1 MASVTF
7 EDFRVGLDRRKSQEV
22 SDLRS
27 LQECKNAY
35 VTTGYAVSKRPGLEN
50 LHNATA
56 LATTFKGLYIHDRK
70 LVTVTHAAGFV
81 APPTLAGY
89 GINPPINATLEVI
102 ICGNP
107 DTPADTILRVWHM
120 SSFNRKLYVVVEYT
134 SGVIRHFYG
143 SLTELKATGP
153 IATPISDVNCPN
165 TKSVAISSSK
175 VFAIGTNA
183 TGQAYVKYSA
193 TEDPTDWS
201 SPSDASGALG
211 LPVGL
216 ESGDDDDVVAVGTYR
231 GDLLAFMTNNIQLW
245 KTDPDPTQISLETVI
260 DNAYITFTDSQAAIG
275 QDTVF
280 LNDGG
285 FFAAGQL
292 LYTDRMD
299 TGDIGSQISS
309 VVGPKVAADAIANEP
324 VAVHWAALNQYICA
338 IKDEMFVLSASPSAK
353 LQAWSQYILP
363 TGFVVEDMTSFR
375 EFCFC
380 KITTV
385 GGSFIY
391 SFNPEKTIDD
401 TYSGSTSAINVQIQ
415 SAYQSLGAQGRWKKI
430 YGMDA
435 LFTGTAS
442 VQHRW
447 DARTPSEKTTAV
459 SLSSDTRP
467 GPMIPVELMTTEIS
481 FDITKSDNAAFTLNG
496 LTYYFQPLGEF

>member
-7 EDFRVGLDRRKSQEV
+7 EDFRTGLDRRKSQEV

-35 VTTGYAVSKRPGLEN
+35 VTTGMAVAKRPGLAN

-56 LATTFKGLYIHDRK
+56 LDATFKGIYIHDRK

-81 APPTLAGY
+81 APPALAGY
-89 GINPPINATLEVI
+89 GISPPISATLEVI

-107 DTPADTILRVWHM
+107 DTPGDTISRVWHM
-120 SSFNRKLYVVVEYT
+120 SSFNRRLYVVVEYA

-143 SLTELKATGP
+143 SLTELKATSP

-201 SPSDASGALG
+201 SPDDASGALG

-216 ESGDDDDVVAVGTYR
+216 ESGDDDDVIAVGTYR
-231 GDLLAFMTNNIQLW
+231 GNLLVFMTNNIQLW
-245 KTDPDPTQISLETVI
+245 KTDPDPTQISLDTVI
-260 DNAYITFTDSQAAIG
+260 DNAYISFTDSQAPIG

-299 TGDIGSQISS
+299 TGDIGSQITS
-309 VVGPKVAADAIANEP
+309 VVGPKIAADAATNEP
-324 VAVHWAALNQYICA
+324 VSVHWAALNQYICA
-338 IKDEMFVLSASPSAK
+338 IKDEMFVLTASPAVQLS
-353 LQAWSQYILP
+353 AWSQYTLP
-363 TGFVVEDMTSFR
+363 TGFVVEDMITFR

-380 KITTV
+380 KVSNV
-385 GGSFIY
+385 GGSYIY
-391 SFNPEKTIDD
+391 SLNPSKAIDD
-401 TYSGSTSAINVQIQ
+401 TYAAATSAIDVHIQ
-415 SAYQSLGAQGRWKKI
+415 SAFQSLGAQGRWKKI

-435 LFTGTAS
+435 LFTGTAN

-447 DARTPSEKTTAV
+447 DARTPTEKTTAI

-481 FDITKSDNAAFTLNG
+481 FDITKSDNTAFTLNG

>member
-7 EDFRVGLDRRKSQEV
+7 EDFRTGLDRRKSQEV

-35 VTTGYAVSKRPGLEN
+35 VTTGYAVTKRPGLAN

-56 LATTFKGLYIHDRK
+56 LATTFKGLYLHDRK

-89 GINPPINATLEVI
+89 GINPPINATLNVI

-107 DTPADTILRVWHM
+107 DDAADPIQRVWHL
-120 SSFNRKLYVVVEYT
+120 SSFNRKLYVVVEYVSNT
-134 SGVIRHFYG
+134 IRHFYG
-143 SLTELKATGP
+143 SLAELQVASP
-153 IATPISDVNCPN
+153 IATPISDTNCPN
-165 TKSVAISSSK
+165 TKSVAVSSSK

-183 TGQAYVKYSA
+183 TGQAYVKYCA

-201 SPSDASGALG
+201 SPDDASGALG

-216 ESGDDDDVVAVGTYR
+216 ESGDDDDIVAVGTYR

-245 KTDPDPTQISLETVI
+245 KTDPDPTQIVLDTVI
-260 DNAYITFTDSQAAIG
+260 DNAYITFTDSQAPIG
-275 QDTVF
+275 QDSVF

-299 TGDIGSQISS
+299 TGDIGSQITS
-309 VVGPKVAADAIANEP
+309 VVGPKIKADAIANEP
-324 VAVHWAALNQYICA
+324 VAAHWAALNQYLCA
-338 IKDEMFVLSASPSAK
+338 IKDEIFVLSASTSSQ
-353 LQAWSQYILP
+353 LQAWSQYVLP
-363 TGFVVEDMTSFR
+363 TGFVVESITTFR
-375 EFCFC
+375 EFCFL
-380 KITTV
+380 KITNTS
-385 GGSFIY
+385 GSYIY

-401 TYSGSTSAINVQIQ
+401 TFAGSTSDIDVHIQ

-435 LFTGTAS
+435 LFTGTAT

-447 DARTPSEKTTAV
+447 DARTPSEKTTAI
-459 SLSSDTRP
+459 SLTSDTRP
-467 GPMIPVELMTTEIS
+467 GPMIPVELMTTEVS
-481 FDITKSDNAAFTLNG
+481 FDITKNDDAAFTLNG

>member
-7 EDFRVGLDRRKSQEV
+7 EDFRTGLDRRKSQEV

-35 VTTGYAVSKRPGLEN
+35 VTTGYAVNKRPGLEN
-50 LHNATA
+50 LHPFTA
-56 LATTFKGLYIHDRK
+56 LASTFKGLYIHDRK
-70 LVTVTHAAGFV
+70 LITVTHTTGFV
-81 APPTLAGY
+81 APPLLGGY
-89 GINPPINATLEVI
+89 GINPPINATLEVLV
-102 ICGNP
+102 CENP
-107 DTPADTILRVWHM
+107 DDATDTIVRVWHI

-134 SGVIRHFYG
+134 SSTIRHFFG
-143 SLTELKATGP
+143 TLTELKTGTH
-153 IATPISDVNCPN
+153 APISDVNCPN
-165 TKSVAISSSK
+165 TKSIAISSSK

-193 TEDPTDWS
+193 TEDPTDWTT
-201 SPSDASGALG
+201 PDDASGTLG

-216 ESGDDDDVVAVGTYR
+216 ESGDDDDIVAVGTYR

-260 DNAYITFTDSQAAIG
+260 DNAYITFTDSQAPIG

-309 VVGPKVAADAIANEP
+309 VVGPKIAADALTNEP

-338 IKDEMFVLSASPSAK
+338 IKDEMFVLSASPSSQ
-353 LQAWSQYILP
+353 LQAWSQYTLP
-363 TGFVVEDMTSFR
+363 TGFTVEDMISFR

-380 KITTV
+380 KITTDD
-385 GGSFIY
+385 GSFIY
-391 SFNPEKTIDD
+391 SFNPDKTIDD
-401 TYSGSTSAINVQIQ
+401 TYGAFTSDINVQIQ

-435 LFTGTAS
+435 LFTGTAN

-459 SLSSDTRP
+459 SLTSDTRP

-481 FDITKSDNAAFTLNG
+481 FDITKSDNTAFTLNG

>member
-7 EDFRVGLDRRKSQEV
+7 EDFRTGLDRRKSQEV

-35 VTTGYAVSKRPGLEN
+35 VTTGMAVSKRPGLEN

-56 LATTFKGLYIHDRK
+56 LAATFKGLYIHDRK
-70 LVTVTHAAGFV
+70 LVTVTHTTGFV
-81 APPTLAGY
+81 VPPALAGY
-89 GINPPINATLEVI
+89 GIAPPINATLEVLV
-102 ICGNP
+102 CENP
-107 DTPADTILRVWHM
+107 LDATDTIARVWHI

-134 SGVIRHFYG
+134 SGVIRHFFG
-143 SLTELKATGP
+143 TLTELKSGTHA
-153 IATPISDVNCPN
+153 PISDVNCPN

-201 SPSDASGALG
+201 SPDDASGTLG

-216 ESGDDDDVVAVGTYR
+216 ESGDDDDIVAVGTYR

-245 KTDPDPTQISLETVI
+245 KTDPDPTQISLDTVI
-260 DNAYITFTDSQAAIG
+260 DNAYITFTDSQAPIG

-299 TGDIGSQISS
+299 TGDIGSQITS
-309 VVGPKVAADAIANEP
+309 VVSPKITADASTNEP
-324 VAVHWAALNQYICA
+324 VSVHWSALNQYICA
-338 IKDEMFVLSASPSAK
+338 IKDEMFVLTASPAAQ
-353 LQAWSQYILP
+353 LQAWSQYVLP
-363 TGFVVEDMTSFR
+363 TGFAVEDMITFR
-375 EFCFC
+375 EHCFC
-380 KITTV
+380 KITNA

-391 SFNPEKTIDD
+391 SFNPSKTIDD
-401 TYSGSTSAINVQIQ
+401 TYAGGTSAIDVHIQ
-415 SAYQSLGAQGRWKKI
+415 SAYQSLGSQGRWKKI

-435 LFTGTAS
+435 LFTGTAT

-447 DARTPSEKTTAV
+447 DARTPTEKTTAI

-467 GPMIPVELMTTEIS
+467 GPMIPVELMTTAIS
-481 FDITKSDNAAFTLNG
+481 FDITKSDNTAFTLNG

>member
-7 EDFRVGLDRRKSQEV
+7 EDFRTGLDRRKSQEV

-35 VTTGYAVSKRPGLEN
+35 VTTGYAVAKRPGLAN

-56 LATTFKGLYIHDRK
+56 LDTTLKGLYIHDRK
-70 LVTVTHAAGFV
+70 LITVTHATGYS
-81 APPTLAGY
+81 APPSLSGY
-89 GINPPINATLEVI
+89 GINPPINATLNVI

-107 DTPADTILRVWHM
+107 DDAADPILRVWHL
-120 SSFNRKLYVVVEYT
+120 SSFNRKLYVVVEYVSNT
-134 SGVIRHFYG
+134 IRHFYG
-143 SLTELKATGP
+143 SLSELQATSP
-153 IATPISDVNCPN
+153 IATPISDTNCPN

-201 SPSDASGALG
+201 SPDDASGALG

-216 ESGDDDDVVAVGTYR
+216 ESGDDDDIVAVGTYR

-245 KTDPDPTQISLETVI
+245 KTDPDPTQIVLDTVI

-275 QDTVF
+275 QDSVF

-299 TGDIGSQISS
+299 TGDIGSQITS
-309 VVGPKVAADAIANEP
+309 VVGPKIAADAIANEP
-324 VAVHWAALNQYICA
+324 VAAHWAALNQYLCA
-338 IKDEMFVLSASPSAK
+338 IKDEIFVLSASTSTQ
-353 LQAWSQYILP
+353 LQAWSQYVLP
-363 TGFVVEDMTSFR
+363 TGFVVESITTFR
-375 EFCFC
+375 EFCFL
-380 KITTV
+380 KITNTS
-385 GGSFIY
+385 GSYIY

-401 TYSGSTSAINVQIQ
+401 TFAGNTSAIDVHIQ

-435 LFTGTAS
+435 LFTGTAN

-447 DARTPSEKTTAV
+447 DARTPSSKTTAI
-459 SLSSDTRP
+459 SLSNDTRP
-467 GPMIPVELMTTEIS
+467 GPMIPVELMTTEVS
-481 FDITKSDNAAFTLNG
+481 FDITKNDDAAFTLNG

>member
-7 EDFRVGLDRRKSQEV
+7 EDFRTGLDRRKSQEV

-70 LVTVTHAAGFV
+70 LVTVTHTTGFV
-81 APPTLAGY
+81 APPALAGY
-89 GINPPINATLEVI
+89 GIAPPINATLEVLV
-102 ICGNP
+102 CENP
-107 DTPADTILRVWHM
+107 DDAADTIVRVWHI

-134 SGVIRHFYG
+134 SGTIRHFFG
-143 SLTELKATGP
+143 TLTELKSGTHA
-153 IATPISDVNCPN
+153 PISDVNCPN
-165 TKSVAISSSK
+165 TKSVAVSASK

-201 SPSDASGALG
+201 SPDDASGTLG

-216 ESGDDDDVVAVGTYR
+216 ESGDDDDIIAVGTYR

-260 DNAYITFTDSQAAIG
+260 DNAYITFTDSQAPIG

-299 TGDIGSQISS
+299 TGDIGSQITS
-309 VVGPKVAADAIANEP
+309 VVGPKISADAATNEP
-324 VAVHWAALNQYICA
+324 VAVHWAALNQYMCA
-338 IKDEMFVLSASPSAK
+338 IKDEIFVLSASPSAQ
-353 LQAWSQYILP
+353 LQAWSQYTLP
-363 TGFVVEDMTSFR
+363 TGFVVEDMISFR

-380 KITTV
+380 KITTP

-401 TYSGSTSAINVQIQ
+401 TYSAATSAIDVHIQ

-435 LFTGTAS
+435 LFTGTAN